1 MRFYETLIL
10 LVVTVYSSLSP
21 RLITSSYYLEYM
33 LALERQVERQQHQL
47 RQHQQQQQQLQ
58 QHQQQLETQE
68 EKLIDENLELKRKVV
83 HLHRTVKVQQR
94 NYFYQFLL
102 IFHIFPKCLTFS
114 AIH

>member
-10 LVVTVYSSLSP
+10 LVVTVYSSLSL

-47 RQHQQQQQQLQ
+47 R

-102 IFHIFPKCLTFS
+102 IFFHIFPKCLTFS

>member
-47 RQHQQQQQQLQ
+47 RQHQQQQQLQ

-68 EKLIDENLELKRKVV
+68 EKLIDENLELK
-83 HLHRTVKVQQR
+83 
-94 NYFYQFLL
+94 
-102 IFHIFPKCLTFS
+102 
-114 AIH
+114 